1 MFELEIKP
9 QGKFTLGLKEL
20 WHYRELFY
28 FFTWRDIKVRYK
40 QAALGIVWAAIQPLS
55 MMLLFTIIFNKG
67 LKVDS
72 DGLPYP
78 IFAFSG
84 LMIWNVFSNGLL
96 NASSSMVANA
106 NIIKKIY
113 FPRLIIPLSSILTA
127 LFDFL
132 FAFVVFVVLL
142 IYFQI
147 PFLALKLVVLLPL
160 SILLTVIT
168 TFGLGTLLA
177 SLNVK
182 YRDFQYALP
191 FMIQFLLFL
200 NPVLYSTKA
209 FDNVWAQW
217 IMRLNPLAGAIDL
230 VRSIFT
236 VREDSFGEGVL
247 RWEIILGQFGI
258 AIFILLLGVY
268 VFRKTEAYFADLA

>member
-9 QGKFTLGLKEL
+9 QHKFTLGWREL

-40 QAALGIVWAAIQPLS
+40 QATLGILWAAMQPLS
-55 MMLLFTIIFNKG
+55 MMVLFTFIFSRG
-67 LKVDS
+67 LKVSS

-84 LMIWNVFSNGLL
+84 LMIWNIFSNGLL
-96 NASSSMVANA
+96 NAASSMIANA

-132 FAFVVFVVLL
+132 FAFAAFIGLL
-142 IYFQI
+142 VYYQL
-147 PFLALKLVVLLPL
+147 PFALWKLLLFTPL
-160 SILLTVIT
+160 SILLTVVT

-191 FMIQFLLFL
+191 FIIQFLLFL

-209 FDNVWAQW
+209 FENNFALR
-217 IMRLNPLAGAIDL
+217 IMRLNPIAGAINL
-230 VRSIFT
+230 MRAIFT
-236 VREDSFGEGVL
+236 EGSVEWFAIGSQFLVALVL
-247 RWEIILGQFGI
+247 LFSS
-258 AIFILLLGVY
+258 VY
-268 VFRKTEAYFADLA
+268 FFRKTEAYFADIA